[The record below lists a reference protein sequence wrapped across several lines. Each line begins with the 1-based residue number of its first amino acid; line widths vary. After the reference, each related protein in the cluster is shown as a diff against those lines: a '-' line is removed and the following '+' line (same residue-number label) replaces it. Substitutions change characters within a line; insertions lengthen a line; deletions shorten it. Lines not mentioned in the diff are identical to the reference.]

1 MGGGACGL
9 PFDADS
15 EGVELAPWVA
25 ALTSVLCE
33 GPGALDDGVGEDS
46 VDAEEVCVDDDWLV
60 DGDETEFTFVVVS
73 EPLGVGEDINDD
85 GPRFEEDVVVAD
97 VDLRLGE
104 VVEMT
109 VDGDSLLEDIGELV
123 GVDED
128 VVLGPVDVVQ
138 DRIDETSPFEN
149 VDTVAGVDVDSAS
162 ESFELVAGRVD
173 DELVSEEERDVALV
187 VVDCSS

>member
-1 MGGGACGL
+1 MGGGACGG

-33 GPGALDDGVGEDS
+33 GPGAVDGVGEDS
-46 VDAEEVCVDDDWLV
+46 VDAEEVCVDDDWLF

-73 EPLGVGEDINDD
+73 EPLGVDEDINDD
-85 GPRFEEDVVVAD
+85 GPRFEEEVVVAD

-128 VVLGPVDVVQ
+128 VVLGPVDVVK
-138 DRIDETSPFEN
+138 DRIDETSPFE
-149 VDTVAGVDVDSAS
+149 DVDSTS
-162 ESFELVAGRVD
+162 ESVEVVAGRVD
-173 DELVSEEERDVALV
+173 DEPVSEEERDVALV

>member
-1 MGGGACGL
+1 MGGGACGG

-15 EGVELAPWVA
+15 EGVELEPRVA
-25 ALTSVLCE
+25 ALASVLCE
-33 GPGALDDGVGEDS
+33 GPGAVDGVGEDS
-46 VDAEEVCVDDDWLV
+46 VDAEEVCVDDDWLI

-73 EPLGVGEDINDD
+73 EPLGVDEDINDD
-85 GPRFEEDVVVAD
+85 GPRFEEEVVVAD

-138 DRIDETSPFEN
+138 DRIDENSPFEN
-149 VDTVAGVDVDSAS
+149 VDTVAGVDVGS
-162 ESFELVAGRVD
+162 
-173 DELVSEEERDVALV
+173 LV